1 MLGRLRMTTEDA
13 LTQYNAIAG
22 RVFSTS
28 NKKLF
33 GQDGTFKA
41 TTLENEMKRVVA
53 ATKSAKGN
61 SEERM
66 LDTDSSGLKGAAYD
80 SSHFLFSGHR

>member
-1 MLGRLRMTTEDA
+1 MLGRLRMSAEDA
-13 LTQYNAIAG
+13 LAQYNAIAG

-53 ATKSAKGN
+53 DNKNAKGN
-61 SEERM
+61 PDERM
-66 LDTDSSGLKGAAYD
+66 LDDDSSGLKGAA
-80 SSHFLFSGHR
+80 

>member
-1 MLGRLRMTTEDA
+1 MSTEDA
-13 LTQYNAIAG
+13 LAQYNAIAG

-53 ATKSAKGN
+53 DNKNAKGN
-61 SEERM
+61 PDEPNSKGAKGNPDERM
-66 LDTDSSGLKGAAYD
+66 LDDDSSGLKGAA
-80 SSHFLFSGHR
+80 